1 MKGFEISNLRRRAG
15 GFREF
20 EDILDVDFPKGNFEE
35 VVPEREDSDKSLFD
49 LVFSVN
55 PKTRLPD
62 GDLAV
67 YMSANTSPDVKRFI
81 EMQLHNP
88 SNSSGDVS
96 FGDYGEIS
104 DDDIAYFTRSRNESV
119 ADYRNRCYDRLMEYR
134 KEYQDASNKD

>member
-1 MKGFEISNLRRRAG
+1 MKGFEISNLRCRAG

-20 EDILDVDFPKGNFEE
+20 EDILDSDFPIENYNE
-35 VVPEREDSDKSLFD
+35 VLPERDDSNKSLFD

-55 PKTRLPD
+55 PRTRLPD

-67 YMSANTSPDVKRFI
+67 YMSANTSPEVKRFI

-88 SNSSGDVS
+88 SNTSGDVP

-104 DDDIAYFTRSRNESV
+104 DDDIAFFTRSRNESV
-119 ADYRNRCYDRLMEYR
+119 SDYRNRCYDRLLQYR
-134 KEYQDASNKD
+134 DEVQSKSNN